1 MEVQEEA
8 VVAQAGQE
16 LDYLPLEVLVQ
27 QAKVTQAATKQI

>member
-8 VVAQAGQE
+8 VVAQAGRV
-16 LDYLPLEVLVQ
+16 LDYLPSEVLVQ